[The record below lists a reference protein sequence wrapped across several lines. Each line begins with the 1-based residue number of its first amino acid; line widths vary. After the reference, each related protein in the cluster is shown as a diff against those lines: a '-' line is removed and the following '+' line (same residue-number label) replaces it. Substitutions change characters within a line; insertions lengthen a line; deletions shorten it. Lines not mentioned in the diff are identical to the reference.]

1 MPKKRAFM
9 EVLAISLSEDCRF
22 PVLEVFT
29 FLYVIATIFFSNMS
43 LTSYSFM
50 TLQYIKSEE
59 ALAFSLVEGLTG
71 FPIFMLLLLIIKNI
85 AFGLGNDLEKGT
97 MQTFLSYPL
106 SRKMLLTARLI
117 SSVGVEILLF
127 LGIQVFVLYII
138 APYSVSTYLITVI
151 LTYVAALCFPLFI
164 TGLALLLS
172 LVLKKGSWALIVGI
186 LMQFVMQMLA
196 TTATY
201 LSTAAGSDIIIKIFS
216 VINPIIALER
226 YYRSNPQHFVQAE
239 FFGRNVWS
247 PSFSEAL
254 SFIGVGCVLV
264 IVIFLVAYF
273 YFEKRLEI

>member
-106 SRKMLLTARLI
+106 GRKMLLTARLI

-172 LVLKKGSWALIVGI
+172 LILKKGSWALIVGI
-186 LMQFVMQMLA
+186 LMQFVMQILA

-247 PSFSEAL
+247 PSFNEAL
-254 SFIGVGCVLV
+254 SFIGAGCVLV